1 MQRNCEKI
9 NHRWFHYDK
18 FVNRVGKMSDLQ
30 GIFIIL
36 PPRIA
41 DSDGTM
47 NHDPTHVKVR
57 FRQHFPQQ
65 SMSCDENIQ
74 SFFVEMQ

>member
-30 GIFIIL
+30 GTGLQAVQRNVLKHTLQFG
-36 PPRIA
+36 
-41 DSDGTM
+41 S
-47 NHDPTHVKVR
+47 KV
-57 FRQHFPQQ
+57 
-65 SMSCDENIQ
+65 E
-74 SFFVEMQ
+74 